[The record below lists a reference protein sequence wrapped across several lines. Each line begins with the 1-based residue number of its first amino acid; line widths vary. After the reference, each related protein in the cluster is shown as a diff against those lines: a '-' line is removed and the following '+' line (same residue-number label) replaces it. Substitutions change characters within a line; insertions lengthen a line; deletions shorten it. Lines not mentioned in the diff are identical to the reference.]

1 MKIKLGVGI
10 ATVLVAGTALTGCS
24 GSSAPQATSGK
35 TDGKVS
41 GTLTGAFDVAFKSTI
56 SKITT
61 NFEKK
66 YPGVKVNINYQGGDV
81 ASLISTQLQAG
92 TAPDILLTFPGGEPG
107 AGANVNVVT
116 LASQGRLLDLSK
128 SAWTGKIPEAWKTEV
143 SYKSGVYAYPGAV
156 QPLAAIYNQAEL
168 DKLGLKAPTTLT
180 EVYKLCADAKAAGIY
195 AYAQG
200 LGESA
205 AGPQMMSFGQ
215 NASLV
220 YGPNPDFD
228 KQIADGT
235 ATYAN
240 SPWVDQFKIY
250 QQMFDKGC
258 FGKGSL
264 GRSRQQ
270 GAEAVAGGK
279 ALGQVDVG
287 ADLAIMKGLAPKGSF
302 VIAPIP
308 ATDDGKNFV
317 TALPGYT
324 VAANAKAKNPTAA
337 KAFLDFLA
345 EPEQSVIYANGF
357 SSVPIIPND
366 LYTAPKD
373 LAGFAD
379 LIAAGKYAKLAN
391 VLPKVQST
399 LNESVQSMMLGKDTP
414 QSAAEKMDQARKG

>member
-1 MKIKLGVGI
+1 
-10 ATVLVAGTALTGCS
+10 
-24 GSSAPQATSGK
+24 
-35 TDGKVS
+35 
-41 GTLTGAFDVAFKSTI
+41 
-56 SKITT
+56 
-61 NFEKK
+61 
-66 YPGVKVNINYQGGDV
+66 
-81 ASLISTQLQAG
+81 
-92 TAPDILLTFPGGEPG
+92 
-107 AGANVNVVT
+107 
-116 LASQGRLLDLSK
+116 
-128 SAWTGKIPEAWKTEV
+128 
-143 SYKSGVYAYPGAV
+143 VYAYPGAV
-156 QPLAAIYNQAEL
+156 QPLSAVYNQTEL

-200 LGESA
+200 LGEAA
-205 AGPQMMSFGQ
+205 AGPQMLSFGQ
-215 NASLV
+215 AASLV
-220 YGPNPDFD
+220 YGPTPDFD

-235 ATYAN
+235 TTYAK

-250 QQMFDKGC
+250 KQMFDQGC

-287 ADLAIMKGLAPKGSF
+287 AQLGIVQGLAPKSSF

-308 ATDDGKNFV
+308 ATDDGNTFI

-324 VAANAKAKNPTAA
+324 VAVNAKAKNPTAA
-337 KAFLDFLA
+337 KAFLEFLA

-366 LYTAPKD
+366 QYTAPKE

-379 LIAAGKYAKLAN
+379 LVAAGKYAKLAN
-391 VLPKVQST
+391 VLPKVQT
-399 LNESVQSMMLGKDTP
+399 ALNESVQSMLLGKDTP
-414 QSAAEKMDQARKG
+414 ESAAEKMDQARKG